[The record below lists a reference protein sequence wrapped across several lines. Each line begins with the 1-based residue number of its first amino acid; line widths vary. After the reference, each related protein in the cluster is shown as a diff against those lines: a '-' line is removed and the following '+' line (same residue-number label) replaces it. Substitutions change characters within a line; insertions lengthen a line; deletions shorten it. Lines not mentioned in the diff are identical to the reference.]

1 MVAPIV
7 KALGAVVVGVP
18 AAVVLGLTARSL
30 RKREDAAVPVIPVD
44 DAPVVLDVFMT
55 YLDKRNHELLSPKS
69 LKRGYVAY
77 DFRLE
82 NRTSVAVKGLHVELL
97 DGDDVVG
104 GIHLPDLPARGST
117 VFSPKK
123 SWHGAL
129 ESNRGARAG
138 TARAVLTWRG
148 PEGRRRAVVD
158 LEPRRAVGQDPSI
171 VRRRR
176 RERAPIVGRVMS

>member
-30 RKREDAAVPVIPVD
+30 RKREDAAVPVVPVD
-44 DAPVVLDVFMT
+44 DAPVSLDVFMT
-55 YLDKRNHELLSPKS
+55 YLDKRNHEMLSPKS

-82 NRTSVAVKGLHVELL
+82 NRTSTAIKGLHVELL
-97 DGDDVVG
+97 DGDDFVG
-104 GIHLPDLPARGST
+104 EMKLPDLPARGST

-123 SWHGAL
+123 SWHAVL
-129 ESNRGARAG
+129 ESHRAARVG
-138 TARAVLTWRG
+138 GARAVLTWRG
-148 PEGRRRAVVD
+148 AEGRRRAVVD
-158 LEPRRAVGQDPSI
+158 LEPRRAVGQNPG
-171 VRRRR
+171 VARRRR
-176 RERAPIVGRVMS
+176 REKAPVVGRVMS